1 MLSSLETF
9 NNNSHSNE
17 HLGTGRLCKIVDGNV
32 VVVADPGG
40 GGYGPGGDAAGAR
53 HGLRPRPRPRHGG
66 DPPAGQAPRSRRP

>member
-1 MLSSLETF
+1 MP
-9 NNNSHSNE
+9 HPII
-17 HLGTGRLCKIVDGNV
+17 LGTRRLCKIVDGNV

-53 HGLRPRPRPRHGG
+53 HGLRPRPRPRPRHGG